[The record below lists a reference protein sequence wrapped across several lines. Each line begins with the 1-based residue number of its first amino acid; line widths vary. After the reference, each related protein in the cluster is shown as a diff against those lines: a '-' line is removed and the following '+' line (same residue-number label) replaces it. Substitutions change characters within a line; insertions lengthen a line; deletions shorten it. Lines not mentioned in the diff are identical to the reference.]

1 MGKSGGNDGY
11 NASQFMYGF
20 IFLMYAITAAVLFYV
35 MANRSEKFPK
45 FINEFVFKSKT
56 KVIIQNF
63 YFVLIPLVT

>member
-35 MANRSEKFPK
+35 MANRSEKS
-45 FINEFVFKSKT
+45 NS
-56 KVIIQNF
+56 
-63 YFVLIPLVT
+63 